1 MTKPYILTS
10 GAVADLQKIA
20 RYTEREW
27 GTLQRR
33 EYMLQIEVVATELAT
48 GQGVYRER
56 NDLYPGVRVRS
67 AGHHDFFCLP
77 QTKAPALILA
87 ILHKRMDLVVR
98 LKERLD

>member
-1 MTKPYILTS
+1 MTKPYILTT

-27 GTLQRR
+27 GPSQRR
-33 EYMLQIEVVATELAT
+33 EYLLQIEVAATEIAT

-56 NDLYPGVRVRS
+56 NDLYPGIRVQS
-67 AGHHDFFCLP
+67 AGHHYIFCLP
-77 QTKAPALILA
+77 QTNAPALILA
-87 ILHKRMDLVVR
+87 ILHKRMDVLVR